1 MDLLICNNLNI
12 NIYLSINLS
21 QNIIDEYKQLE
32 KYDYDLF
39 NKSDKFYTDICSTFT
54 SIDNTDIILSN
65 RRKIFYKDYDKYCEN
80 GCALTGYDLVKRR
93 VICKCKIKN
102 EINYEAKIIK
112 FDKQELLSY
121 FRISTYA
128 NFAVLKCYKLLFSLN
143 GQKNNYGSYL
153 LSILN
158 LFNIMMMIDDCFLL

>member
-1 MDLLICNNLNI
+1 M
-12 NIYLSINLS
+12 
-21 QNIIDEYKQLE
+21 E